1 MTADPRRL
9 AWIAA
14 AIVMAPLL
22 GYPVFALAGGLPHFP
37 ADGDCG
43 PPPEEGRPVNV
54 VFDRFDSPVEA
65 EKERERV
72 LAFGFVGTNVEPDDC
87 GRWLVVL
94 GNVPSVEVAR
104 EVAEEARSV
113 DLDPALELDPD
124 W

>member
-1 MTADPRRL
+1 MTPRGRL
-9 AWIAA
+9 LAA
-14 AIVMAPLL
+14 TAVASVPLL
-22 GYPVFALAGGLPHFP
+22 VYPLAVLVQGLPRFP
-37 ADGDCG
+37 GEGDCG

-124 W
+124 G